1 MTKKRFSLSIDTEW
15 WFVQDNTI
23 QVNKYGYRDDL
34 TGEDEYGGLR
44 QELTEQET
52 VDLLNKLYEENMKL
66 QFQFNLLQEP
76 VNEFYRGAKENAN
89 MVLVEQLKRENKE
102 LKLQLEA
109 FKDKLCELGMSGSK
123 QYDKRFHIAISNDNT
138 VRLVDHE
145 RNNDLISIGFKKH
158 SDAADCSDALQYLC
172 NLMNG
177 LAEENDVLRKQL
189 KTKHVTGHLK
199 KSDVKDSHL
208 IIDGNEVNCKIE
220 ELRASGYSD
229 EYINKELGHLVNWR
243 I

>member
-1 MTKKRFSLSIDTEW
+1 MTEKRFSLIIDTEW

-23 QVNKYGYRDDL
+23 QVNQYGYRDGL
-34 TGEDEYGGLR
+34 TGEDEYRGLR

-52 VDLLNKLYEENMKL
+52 VDLLNRFYKENKKLK
-66 QFQFNLLQEP
+66 FQLNLLQEP
-76 VNEFYRGAKENAN
+76 VNGFYRGTREDVN
-89 MVLVEQLKRENKE
+89 MEEQLKKENRE

-109 FKDKLCELGMSGSK
+109 FKDKLCELGVSNVK
-123 QYDKRFHIAISNDNT
+123 RYDKRFDITVSNDNT
-138 VRLVDHE
+138 VRLIDQKE
-145 RNNDLISIGFKKH
+145 SNDLISISFKKH
-158 SDAADCSDALQYLC
+158 SDAVDCSDALQYLC

-177 LAEENDVLRKQL
+177 LEEENDVLRKQL
-189 KTKHVTGHLK
+189 KTDYCSGHLEE
-199 KSDVKDSHL
+199 SDFEDSHL